1 MKRKIFMVGI
11 MAAVMIGTIS
21 LPCNS
26 VTGIQAAV
34 IKAQPKVR
42 NLNSAEI
49 EVFRSKLYS
58 SINAYRKSNK
68 RKTLSKNTTLQ
79 KSATLRAK
87 ELPKKYSH
95 TRPNG
100 KSCFTVFSSRS
111 IGTTNGENLTKVT
124 FVAKSSY
131 STVMLNNM
139 VESVMKALKKSS
151 SHRQIM
157 LNSKYTKNGIGIYAV
172 KNGNTITLYSAQHF
186 SNKT

>member
-87 ELPKKYSH
+87 EVVKKWSH

-100 KSCFTVFSSRS
+100 LRCFTAFATYRKTGV
-111 IGTTNGENLTKVT
+111 TNGENLAKVT
-124 FVAKSSY
+124 FSAKKSYNKDYLNRAVQGMMKKLKSSQ
-131 STVMLNNM
+131 THRNVMLNN
-139 VESVMKALKKSS
+139 VY
-151 SHRQIM
+151 
-157 LNSKYTKNGIGIYAV
+157 SKYGIGITV
-172 KNGNTITLYSAQHF
+172 KKSGNTITVYSVQHY
-186 SNKT
+186 SSK